1 MSEDSNTHHSDPEPV
16 DGQKT
21 VDSFSHF
28 QSDSSTGPPTQE
40 DATASVDANGRY
52 ELKDEIA
59 RGGMG
64 VIVHSRDKELQRDL
78 AIKFLRKSKSQQ
90 PGASLRFVEE
100 AQIAGQLQHPGIVPI
115 YDVGELE
122 DGRPFFSMKLVK
134 GQTLSQLLK
143 KRSLVGQDLMRFL
156 GIFEQVCQAIAYAH
170 SRHVIH
176 RDLKP
181 ANIMVGAF
189 GEVQVMDWGLAKV
202 VGADF
207 SVDEIFEIHPTANPP
222 ESSNIDLH
230 SDAHDSSIRTT
241 RDIELKAGVE
251 SADLQAHTQLGS
263 VVGTLAY
270 MPPEQAMGQFELIDK
285 GVDVF
290 ALGAILT
297 YILTGKPPYVSD
309 SSKSLLDMA
318 KEGDLTACYQR
329 VEASGCDLR
338 LQAILR
344 TALAPQKENRTLDA
358 GTLALEISGYIASV
372 SERLND
378 AKVESAAAKAR
389 EEEAVKASVRVQRR
403 SKIAMAMAAIAVLAS
418 ILAGIGAFFAQRSQ
432 TARLEAEN
440 ASRIVAAKLEA
451 DTSLRRQTVTRELEN
466 QLAICESFIEQSHN
480 QLAGRPDNDSM
491 QRIKKTMTHVQGKL
505 DTGLDDALK
514 QRHQSIADKLTTLET
529 AIHLVDRMEEQ
540 DAALVADE
548 LDGAEHFQFAAGQ
561 SGKTAISKNQIHSAQ
576 SYKLFSAWLDSF
588 ADQNR
593 QQAVDK
599 ILEMPPWAQPPIING
614 LKELQHNYSAPDD
627 SMLANAATWHALKM
641 TGHETNGSHLSQLH
655 DGSILASGP
664 TPDGENYRLTFS
676 SDVNRFTAFKIEALT
691 DPSLPMMGPGRSFQ
705 GDFTITEMN
714 FGIAAR
720 DGADVDSDEVSGAIS
735 YSDPAFADAF
745 TTFQSPNSAFDAHHW
760 QCVMAPAID
769 QQAVL
774 LLEEDAL
781 GHDGFQISANFQF
794 NAPGQWGDQSL
805 GRFRVSVA
813 SIPDQ
818 EAAMAFAAEAGEIAD
833 QVIAARANRWEQEYW
848 QVRRKKNVNPLIT
861 GLLRL
866 ARMPAFKQ
874 QHSVYTIRLAET
886 LKERSEPWWINQMNR
901 QCEWHV
907 IDAEDCESNIETEK
921 LSDGSWLVGQ
931 PDTDGPEANP
941 SCRHAFRFRTA
952 RPVRYLKFESIRDES
967 LPAWGP
973 GRGVGTG
980 EFAIA
985 ELKLIR
991 NRVPVTFGTAHSNFS
1006 PSVDTNIG
1014 RASDSDSLTFWRPKH
1029 PQNRPVRTAIFPI
1042 SPDCCRDGLLE
1053 YEVVIVSGRPATAAH
1068 DSVGRFRISWCDRA
1082 VEVAQQDPA
1091 SAAMEILDDQYMR
1104 DPANYSTL
1112 VSLTRAAALKNPPD
1126 HESAANYGW
1135 TAYALKPAD
1144 PDSISIAVRTILRRN
1159 PEPGSAELSRAI
1171 SLARKAKEID
1181 FKSCAIE
1188 RVFAQQYDI
1197 ANAYYGQQQFQQAE
1211 LAFRTAHSLIPDSF
1225 PAPGRWGHC
1234 LTEIGDL
1241 QRAEEVLLDRFQVS
1255 PDEPWLRIHLTHN
1268 AIARKEFE
1276 LAEEYID
1283 PVVANHPKNL
1293 FALMRKVHLAEKR
1306 GSYSEVVRLLEAH
1319 EGVAPLTAQGT
1330 RYLYRALFASGRIE
1344 EVAKELPATFLNW
1357 PHSTELLH
1365 DVCLIMTANDQVEQL
1380 NDNLK
1385 LLKANRPKQLDDI
1398 IECVFLSEVKVSEVK
1413 LPEKNTPKTLGLR
1426 SLDTIE
1432 RFCESAVE
1440 VQPNSAILDRLDCII
1455 KLKQQKWESAIKDIE
1470 EGDNAQSKFS
1480 LLAKAWC
1487 QFELGDHTVAS
1498 ELVEQSLTADA
1509 TDRPHELRWLQN
1521 QLEIRA
1527 LEPDSS
1533 ILQIFGPAI
1542 QMMASTP

>member
-1 MSEDSNTHHSDPEPV
+1 MSEDSNTHHSDSEPV

-21 VDSFSHF
+21 VDFFSHV
-28 QSDSSTGPPTQE
+28 QSDSTTGHSTQE
-40 DATASVDANGRY
+40 DATVSVDANGRY

-115 YDVGELE
+115 YDVGKLE

-134 GQTLSQLLK
+134 GQTLAQLLR
-143 KRSLVGQDLMRFL
+143 KRSLVGQDLIRFL

-207 SVDEIFEIHPTANPP
+207 SVDEIFEIHPTNSPG
-222 ESSNIDLH
+222 SSELDLH
-230 SDAHDSSIRTT
+230 SDTHDSSIRTT
-241 RDIELKAGVE
+241 RDVELKAGVE
-251 SADLQAHTQLGS
+251 SADLQAQTQLGS
-263 VVGTLAY
+263 VIGTLAY
-270 MPPEQAMGQFELIDK
+270 MPPEQAMGQHDLIDK

-290 ALGAILT
+290 ALGAILA

-309 SSKSLLDMA
+309 ASKSLHDMA

-329 VEASGCDLR
+329 IEASGCDLR

-344 TALAPQKENRTLDA
+344 AALTPQRANRTLDA
-358 GTLALEISGYIASV
+358 ATLALEISGYIASV

-389 EEEAVKASVRVQRR
+389 EEEAVKSSVRVQRR
-403 SKIAMAMAAIAVLAS
+403 SKIAIAMAAIAVLAS
-418 ILAGIGAFFAQRSQ
+418 VLAGVGAFFAQRSQ

-440 ASRIVAAKLEA
+440 ASRLVAAELEA
-451 DTSLRRQTVTRELEN
+451 DTFLRRQTDARELEK
-466 QLAICESFIEQSHN
+466 QLAVCVSFLEQSYKPI
-480 QLAGRPDNDSM
+480 ASRPDNGSM
-491 QRIKKTMTHVQGKL
+491 LRINRMMARAKSML
-505 DTGLDDALK
+505 DTDLDDNVLR
-514 QRHQSIADKLTTLET
+514 QRHQSLAGKLKTLET
-529 AIHLVDRMEEQ
+529 AIHLVDRLEEQ
-540 DAALVADE
+540 HAALVADE
-548 LDGAEHFQFAAGQ
+548 LDGAEHFQFVAGQ
-561 SGKTAISKNQIHSAQ
+561 SGKTAVSKNRLHSAQ

-593 QQAVDK
+593 QQAADK

-627 SMLANAATWHALKM
+627 SMLAGTATWHALKM
-641 TGHETNGSHLSQLH
+641 TGHETNGSHLSQLQ

-705 GDFTITEMN
+705 GDFTISEMN

-720 DGADVDSDEVSGAIS
+720 DGANVDSDEVSDAVS
-735 YSDPAFADAF
+735 YSGPAFADAF
-745 TTFQSPNSAFDAHHW
+745 TTFQSPNSGFDAHRW
-760 QCVMAPAID
+760 QCVMAPAVD
-769 QQAVL
+769 QQAIL

-781 GHDGFQISANFQF
+781 GQDGFHISANFQF

-805 GRFRVSVA
+805 GRFRISVA
-813 SIPDQ
+813 AIPDQ
-818 EAAMAFAAEAGEIAD
+818 EAATTFAAEAGEIAD
-833 QVIAARANRWEQEYW
+833 QVIAARANLWEQEYW
-848 QVRRKKNVNPLIT
+848 QVRKERKVNSLIA

-866 ARMPAFKQ
+866 TRMRAFKQ

-886 LKERSEPWWINQMNR
+886 LKEKSEPWWINQMNR
-901 QCEWHV
+901 KCKWHV

-921 LSDGSWLVGQ
+921 LNDGSWLVGQ
-931 PDTDGPEANP
+931 PDMSSPDVNG
-941 SCRHAFRFRTA
+941 SCRHAFRFRTE
-952 RPVRYLKFESIRDES
+952 RPVRYLKFESMRDES

-1006 PSVDTNIG
+1006 PSVDTDIG

-1029 PQNRPVRTAIFPI
+1029 PQNRPTRTAIFPI
-1042 SPDCCRDGLLE
+1042 SPDCCHDGLLE
-1053 YEVVIVSGRPATAAH
+1053 YEVVIVSGRPSTSAH
-1068 DSVGRFRISWCDRA
+1068 DSIGRFRISWCDRDT
-1082 VEVAQQDPA
+1082 EVARQPPA
-1091 SAAMEILDDQYMR
+1091 SVAMEILDDQYMR
-1104 DPANYSTL
+1104 DPANYATL

-1135 TAYALKPAD
+1135 TAYALKPVD
-1144 PDSISIAVRTILRRN
+1144 PNSISIAVRTILRRN
-1159 PEPGSAELSRAI
+1159 PKPGSAELSRAI
-1171 SLARKAKEID
+1171 SLARKAKKID

-1188 RVFAQQYDI
+1188 HVFAQQHDI

-1211 LAFRTAHSLIPDSF
+1211 LAFRTAYSLIPDNF
-1225 PAPGRWGHC
+1225 PVQGRWGHC

-1241 QRAEEVLLDRFQVS
+1241 QRAEEVLLERFQLA
-1255 PDEPWLRIHLTHN
+1255 PDEPWLRIHLTQN

-1283 PVVANHPKNL
+1283 PVVKNHPKNL
-1293 FALMRKVHLAEKR
+1293 VALMHKVHLAEKR
-1306 GSYSEVVRLLEAH
+1306 DSYSEVLRLLEAH
-1319 EGVAPLTAQGT
+1319 EDVAALTAQGT
-1330 RYLYRALFASGRIE
+1330 GYLYRALFASGRIK
-1344 EVAKELPATFLNW
+1344 EVAKELPAAFLNW
-1357 PHSTELLH
+1357 PQATELLH
-1365 DVCLIMTANDQVEQL
+1365 DVCLIMTADDQVEQL

-1385 LLKANRPKQLDDI
+1385 LLKVNQPEQLDDI
-1398 IECVFLSEVKVSEVK
+1398 IEQVFLSEVKVSEVK
-1413 LPEKNTPKTLGLR
+1413 LPEKDGPKMLGFR

-1432 RFCESAVE
+1432 RFYKSALK
-1440 VQPNSAILDRLDCII
+1440 VQPNSTILERLDCVI
-1455 KLKQQKWESAIKDIE
+1455 KLKQQKWESAIKEIE
-1470 EGDNAQSKFS
+1470 NDDNAQSRFS

-1487 QFELGDHTVAS
+1487 QFELGDHSVAS

-1509 TDRPHELRWLQN
+1509 IDRPHELRWLLN

-1527 LEPDSS
+1527 LQPDSS

-1542 QMMASTP
+1542 QMMSSKP